1 MLKVSLVTPSLNQA
15 AFLDD
20 ALRSVLDQDDPALE
34 YVVADG
40 GSTDGSAAIIE
51 RHAGRLSAWWSERDG
66 GHADAVNKG
75 FARTTGEIMGWLNSD
90 DRLLPDALE
99 LVREVFTR
107 FPGVQ
112 WLTSAFPVTLDE
124 AGRAVRVGRTNGF
137 ARDPYLLGLNGIRS
151 WSRSYFV
158 QQESTFW
165 RRELWDAAGGA
176 LDPSYEPAS
185 DFELWARFFE
195 HAELWTVDTV
205 IGAFRVHDAQRTA
218 SQLDAYRA
226 QALRALPHTTQARM
240 AAARAT
246 TKLPAAARRRSGLG
260 WSAPVI
266 TWNTRLREWQPSRR
280 QLP

>member
-1 MLKVSLVTPSLNQA
+1 MLTVSLVTPSLNQGRY
-15 AFLDD
+15 LDE
-20 ALRSVLDQDDPALE
+20 ALGSVLDQKDPALE

-40 GSTDGSAAIIE
+40 GSTDGSVEIIE
-51 RHAGRLSAWWSERDG
+51 RRAGGLTAWWSEPDG

-75 FARTTGEIMGWLNSD
+75 FARTSGELMGWLNSD
-90 DRLLPDALE
+90 DRLLPHALE
-99 LVREVFTR
+99 VVRELFDR
-107 FPGVQ
+107 FPDVQ

-124 AGRAVRVGRTNGF
+124 HGRPVRVGHANGF
-137 ARDPYLLGLNGIRS
+137 ARDPYLLGLNGVRS

-176 LDPSYEPAS
+176 LDPAFEPAA
-185 DFELWARFFE
+185 DFELWTRFFG
-195 HAELWTVDTV
+195 HAELWTVETV

-226 QALRALPHTTQARM
+226 QALRALPPTTSSRL

-246 TKLPAAARRRSGLG
+246 AKLPTGARRRTGIG

-266 TWNTRLREWQPSRR
+266 TWSTRLRDWRTTTR
-280 QLP
+280 QVP

>member
-15 AFLDD
+15 AFLDE

-40 GSTDGSAAIIE
+40 GSTDGSVAIIE
-51 RHAGRLSAWWSERDG
+51 GHADRLSAWWSEPDG

-75 FARTTGEIMGWLNSD
+75 FARTSGEIMGWLNSD
-90 DRLLPDALE
+90 DRLLPNALG
-99 LVREVFTR
+99 LVRELFTR
-107 FPGVQ
+107 FPQVQ
-112 WLTSAFPVTLDE
+112 WLTSGFPVTLDGQ
-124 AGRAVRVGRTNGF
+124 GRPVRVGRTNGF
-137 ARDPYLLGLNGIRS
+137 TRKPYLLGLNGVRS

-165 RRELWDAAGGA
+165 RRELWEAAGSA
-176 LDPSYEPAS
+176 LDPSFEPAA
-185 DFELWARFFE
+185 DFELWTRFFG

-205 IGAFRVHDAQRTA
+205 LGAFRIHDAQRTA

-226 QALRALPHTTQARM
+226 QAQRALPDSSPAKVT
-240 AAARAT
+240 AARAT
-246 TKLPAAARRRSGLG
+246 ARLPAGARRRTGIG

-266 TWNTRLREWQPSRR
+266 MWSSELRDWQTMRR
-280 QLP
+280 QVP